1 MGQGHHSHVD
11 NCHVW
16 WLLVVFFFVF
26 FWAEKKKH
34 NYTQLCM
41 LGMVE
46 EVMASQ
52 PSPDSGSQIL
62 FAFKDI

>member
-11 NCHVW
+11 NSHVW
-16 WLLVVFFFVF
+16 WLLVFFGQ
-26 FWAEKKKH
+26 KKKH